1 MSKSEKKQYTFL
13 DGTTVCPACR
23 KEMARFRYTL
33 NSVSNVAVNQKTN
46 WEQMKKTTTT
56 TWKERTYRSGKGYMC
71 LHCYKKRQTVFWII
85 FSILCL
91 ALIACIVLGRVL
103 SIQPLFIGGLGVL
116 VVTLL
121 FAYSKSGQELVD
133 LKALIRRKI
142 NPDYEFLKRFAEEHR
157 DLIADPSDMIRVEAD
172 E

>member
-1 MSKSEKKQYTFL
+1 MPKSEKKQYTYI
-13 DGTTVCPACR
+13 DGTTVCPACG
-23 KEMARFRYTL
+23 KEMDRFQYTL

-71 LHCYKKRQTVFWII
+71 PHCYKKRQTVFWIV
-85 FSILCL
+85 FSILCA

-116 VVTLL
+116 AVTLL
-121 FAYSKSGQELVD
+121 FAYSKSGQELID
-133 LKALIRRKI
+133 LKALFRRKV
-142 NPDYEFLKRFAEEHR
+142 NPEHEFLAFFAKEHR
-157 DLIADPSDMIRVEAD
+157 ELIADPTDMIRVKED
-172 E
+172 K